1 MGFRKIIPKGTRPSP
16 SKKEI
21 PMAETKSGVRISRKA
36 FLQAA
41 IIIFAL
47 MMAAGILTRIVPPG
61 QYARVE
67 VDGRQV
73 IDPASFTLTDRPNYP
88 VWRWFTAP
96 VEVLGAEG
104 NITVIAII
112 LFILLVGV
120 AFAVMDKSGILKSV
134 ISRIIKKFGGRK
146 YALLLIITFFFMAL
160 GAFFGIF
167 EEVIP
172 LVPIIIA
179 LSFSLGWDSLTGLG
193 MSILATNVG
202 FSTAIFNPFT
212 IGVSQKLADLPLF
225 SGALPRLVLFVIVY
239 AILGFFL
246 TRYARKI
253 DRKPEASPV
262 YLEDQAERVHLGAFE
277 VEKTDDPRM
286 RRAIVCLA
294 IFFALIL
301 AVLVAS
307 PFIAFLSDY
316 ALPITGLLF
325 VVGGVGAGLIAGV
338 GKAVW
343 KAAWD
348 GFLGIAP
355 AIPLLMMAASV
366 RYIVA
371 SGGILDTIL
380 HWAATAVTGLSPFG
394 ATLLIYGLTL
404 VLELFITSGSAKA
417 LLLIPI
423 LTPLAD
429 LMNVNRQ
436 IMVSAYCFG
445 DGFSNLVYPT
455 NAALLITL
463 SLTVVPYHKWA
474 KWLLKLWV
482 WIFLATIVFLAV
494 AVAINYH

>member
-1 MGFRKIIPKGTRPSP
+1 MTQP
-16 SKKEI
+16 
-21 PMAETKSGVRISRKA
+21 KSGAQISTKA
-36 FLQAA
+36 FLQAVA
-41 IIIFAL
+41 IIFFL
-47 MMAAGILTRIVPPG
+47 MMAAGILTRVVPAG
-61 QYARVE
+61 QYTRVE

-73 IDPASFTLTDRPNYP
+73 IDATSFTLTNRPNYP

-96 VEVLGAEG
+96 FEVLGAEG

-134 ISRIIKKFGGRK
+134 ISRIIKAFGGRK
-146 YALLLIITFFFMAL
+146 YAMMLIITFFFMAL

-179 LSFSLGWDSLTGLG
+179 LAFSLGWDSLIGLG

-202 FSTAIFNPFT
+202 FSMAVFNPFT
-212 IGVSQKLADLPLF
+212 IGVSQKLAGLPMF
-225 SGALPRLVLFVIVY
+225 SGALPRVALFIVGY
-239 AILGFFL
+239 AILALFL
-246 TRYARKI
+246 RAYAKKI
-253 DRKPEASPV
+253 DKHPEASPV
-262 YLEDQAERVHLGAFE
+262 FQEDQKERTRLSSFE
-277 VEKTDDPRM
+277 VDQTNDPRM
-286 RRAIVCLA
+286 RTAIIFLA

-307 PFIAFLSDY
+307 PFITFLSDY

-325 VVGGVGAGLIAGV
+325 VIGGIGAGLIAGV

-343 KAAWD
+343 KAVWD

-355 AIPLLMMAASV
+355 AVPLLMMAASV
-366 RYIVA
+366 RYIVQM
-371 SGGILDTIL
+371 GGILDTIL
-380 HWAATAVTGLSPFG
+380 HWASTFTTGLNPFT
-394 ATLLIYGLTL
+394 AAMAVYGLTL
-404 VLELFITSGSAKA
+404 VMELFITSGSAKA

-423 LTPLAD
+423 LMPLAD
-429 LMNVNRQ
+429 LVHVNRQ
-436 IMVSAYCFG
+436 IAVSAYCFG

-463 SLTVVPYHKWA
+463 SLTVVPYHKWV
-474 KWLLKLWV
+474 KWLLGLWF
-482 WIFLATIVFLAV
+482 WIFLATVAFLALAV
-494 AVAINYH
+494 AFGYGPF

>member
-1 MGFRKIIPKGTRPSP
+1 MTQP
-16 SKKEI
+16 
-21 PMAETKSGVRISRKA
+21 KSGAQISTKA
-36 FLQAA
+36 FLQAVA
-41 IIIFAL
+41 IIFFL
-47 MMAAGILTRIVPPG
+47 MMAAGILTRVVPAG
-61 QYARVE
+61 QYTRVE

-73 IDPASFTLTDRPNYP
+73 IDATSFTLTNRPNYP

-96 VEVLGAEG
+96 FEVLGAEG

-134 ISRIIKKFGGRK
+134 ISRIIKAFGGRK
-146 YALLLIITFFFMAL
+146 YAMMLIITFFFMAL

-179 LSFSLGWDSLTGLG
+179 LAFSLGWDSLIGLG

-202 FSTAIFNPFT
+202 FSMAVFNPFT
-212 IGVSQKLADLPLF
+212 IGVSQKLAGLPMF
-225 SGALPRLVLFVIVY
+225 SGALPRVALFIMGY
-239 AILGFFL
+239 AILALFL
-246 TRYARKI
+246 RAYAKKI
-253 DRKPEASPV
+253 DKHPEASPV
-262 YLEDQAERVHLGAFE
+262 FLEDQKERVRLGSFE
-277 VEKTDDPRM
+277 VDQTNDPRM
-286 RRAIVCLA
+286 RTAIIFLA

-307 PFIAFLSDY
+307 PFITFLSDY

-325 VVGGVGAGLIAGV
+325 VIGGIGAGLIAGV

-343 KAAWD
+343 KAVWD

-355 AIPLLMMAASV
+355 AVPLLMMAASV
-366 RYIVA
+366 RYIVQM
-371 SGGILDTIL
+371 GGILDTIL
-380 HWAATAVTGLSPFG
+380 HWASTFTTGLNPFT
-394 ATLLIYGLTL
+394 AAMAVYGLTL
-404 VLELFITSGSAKA
+404 VMELFITSGSAKA

-423 LTPLAD
+423 LMPLAD
-429 LMNVNRQ
+429 LVHVNRQ
-436 IMVSAYCFG
+436 IAVSAYCFG

-463 SLTVVPYHKWA
+463 SLTVVPYHKWV
-474 KWLLKLWV
+474 KWLLGLWF
-482 WIFLATIVFLAV
+482 WIFLATVAFLALAV
-494 AVAINYH
+494 AFGYGPF